1 VVRLCV
7 GLAGTGRRKNGVNGL
22 VEQFRRFG
30 AARLAAML
38 AVTLALVGFFAFVML
53 RMSQPAMGVLFA
65 DLSSQDVSAIT
76 KDLDTRGIKYELRG
90 DGQTILAPRADVPKL
105 RLELAGKGIP
115 SGGGVGYEIFDKGDA
130 FSSTSFVQNINH
142 LRALEGELSRTI
154 RSIGRVQ
161 AARVHLVIPERR
173 LFERDREPPRAS
185 IALKLAGDLD
195 NAQVRAIRHL
205 VSSAVDGLKPERVS
219 IVDERGRLLADGAQ
233 GEQGMVGVALDER
246 QGAIERRI
254 KAQVDDIVASIVGP
268 GRARVQVSAVLDTNR
283 IESRSE
289 TFDPESKV
297 IRSSQNRTEASAS
310 NEQREGVTV
319 GNELPGAQ
327 QNQGQ
332 QQGAQ
337 RDTSSKNEEVVNY
350 EISRTTRTEVQ
361 EGGRVRKL
369 SVAVLVDGIYS
380 KQGNE
385 VSYQPRPPEEL
396 ERISQL
402 VRTAVGFDRQRGD
415 QVEVVNLR
423 FAEAPQAPTDLTEQT
438 LMQQLLSFTREDIV
452 RFAEM
457 GVIALLVLIVLMVV
471 VRPLLKQVLA
481 PDREFRAIPSFMRN
495 GAVVV
500 DPGTGDPSTF
510 SPASGGAGGGVGGE
524 PGQIDV
530 EAPSERMLAIA
541 QIKGQLKAQSVEK
554 IGAMVAQNPADSVA
568 VLRSWIHEKAP
579 A

>member
-1 VVRLCV
+1 MVCLCV
-7 GLAGTGRRKNGVNGL
+7 GLTGTGRRKNGVNGL
-22 VEQFRRFG
+22 LDQFRRFG

-38 AVTLALVGFFAFVML
+38 AVTLALIGFFAFVML

-65 DLSSQDVSAIT
+65 ELSSQDVSAIV

-90 DGQTILAPRADVPKL
+90 DGQTILTPRADVPKL

-185 IALKLAGDLD
+185 IALKLAGELD

-268 GRARVQVSAVLDTNR
+268 GRARVQVSATLDSNR

-332 QQGAQ
+332 QGQQ

-361 EGGRVRKL
+361 EGGRIRKL
-369 SVAVLVDGIYS
+369 SVAVLVDGLYS

-423 FAEAPQAPTDLTEQT
+423 FAEAPQAPADLTEQT
-438 LMQQLLSFTREDIV
+438 LMQQLTSFTKEDIV

-457 GVIALLVLIVLMVV
+457 AVIALLVLIVLMVV

-481 PDREFRAIPSFMRN
+481 PDREFRAMPSFMRN
-495 GAVVV
+495 GMVVV
-500 DPGTGDPSTF
+500 DQGTGDPATL
-510 SPASGGAGGGVGGE
+510 SGGAGAGAGGE
-524 PGQIDV
+524 AGQIDV

>member
-1 VVRLCV
+1 
-7 GLAGTGRRKNGVNGL
+7 
-22 VEQFRRFG
+22 
-30 AARLAAML
+30 ML
-38 AVTLALVGFFAFVML
+38 AVTLALIGFFAFVML

-65 DLSSQDVSAIT
+65 DLSSQDVSAIL
-76 KDLDTRGIKYELRG
+76 KDLDARGVKYELRG
-90 DGQTILAPRADVPKL
+90 DGQTILAPRADVPRL
-105 RLELAGKGIP
+105 RLDLAGKGIP

-195 NAQVRAIRHL
+195 AAQVRAVRHL
-205 VSSAVDGLKPERVS
+205 VASAVDGLKPERVS

-233 GEQGMVGVALDER
+233 GEQGLAGVGLDER

-254 KAQVDDIVASIVGP
+254 KSQVEDIVASIVGP
-268 GRARVQVSAVLDTNR
+268 GRARVQVSASLDSNR

-297 IRSSQNRTEASAS
+297 IRSSQNRNETSTTNEA
-310 NEQREGVTV
+310 REGVTV

-327 QNQGQ
+327 QPNQA
-332 QQGAQ
+332 QQGVQKDA
-337 RDTSSKNEEVVNY
+337 TNKNEEVVNY
-350 EISRTTRTEVQ
+350 EISRTTRTEVL

-369 SVAVLVDGIYS
+369 SVAVLVDGTYARG
-380 KQGNE
+380 QGAE
-385 VSYQPRPPEEL
+385 ASYQPRTQEEL
-396 ERISQL
+396 ERIGQL
-402 VRTAVGFDRQRGD
+402 VRTAIGFDRQRGD

-423 FAEAPQAPTDLTEQT
+423 FAEGPQAQADLVEQS
-438 LMQQLLSFTREDIV
+438 LMQQLLSFTKEDMV
-452 RFAEM
+452 RFAEI
-457 GVIALLVLIVLMVV
+457 GVISLLILIVLMVV

-481 PDREFRAIPSFMRN
+481 PERDFRAIPTFMRN
-495 GAVVV
+495 GVIVTTAEQ
-500 DPGTGDPSTF
+500 GTGDPANL
-510 SPASGGAGGGVGGE
+510 PAVAGGTAGEGGD
-524 PGQIDV
+524 GDV
-530 EAPSERMLAIA
+530 AAPSERMLAIA
-541 QIKGQLKAQSVEK
+541 QVKGQLKAQSVEK

-568 VLRSWIHEKAP
+568 VLRGWIHEKAP

>member
-1 VVRLCV
+1 M
-7 GLAGTGRRKNGVNGL
+7 NGL

-38 AVTLALVGFFAFVML
+38 AVTLALIGFFAFVML

-65 DLSSQDVSAIT
+65 DLSSQDVSAIV

-268 GRARVQVSAVLDTNR
+268 GRARVQVSALLDSNR

-332 QQGAQ
+332 QQGQQ

-369 SVAVLVDGIYS
+369 SVAVLVDGVYS
-380 KQGNE
+380 RQGNE
-385 VSYQPRPPEEL
+385 TNYQPRSQEEL
-396 ERISQL
+396 ERIGQL
-402 VRTAVGFDRQRGD
+402 VRTAIGFDRQRGD

-423 FAEAPQAPTDLTEQT
+423 FAEAPQAPTDLAEQT
-438 LMQQLLSFTREDIV
+438 LMQQLLSFTREDVV

-457 GVIALLVLIVLMVV
+457 GVIALLILIVLMVV

-481 PDREFRAIPSFMRN
+481 PDRELRAIPSFMRN
-495 GAVVV
+495 GMVVV
-500 DPGTGDPSTF
+500 DQGTGDPSTF
-510 SPASGGAGGGVGGE
+510 SSASGGAGAGAGGE

-530 EAPSERMLAIA
+530 DAPSERMLAIA

-568 VLRSWIHEKAP
+568 VLRGWIHEKAP

>member
-1 VVRLCV
+1 M
-7 GLAGTGRRKNGVNGL
+7 NGL

-38 AVTLALVGFFAFVML
+38 AVTLALIGFFAFVML
-53 RMSQPAMGVLFA
+53 RMSQPALGVLFA

-154 RSIGRVQ
+154 RSISRVQ

-233 GEQGMVGVALDER
+233 GEQGMIGVALDER
-246 QGAIERRI
+246 QGVIERRI

-268 GRARVQVSAVLDTNR
+268 GRARVQVSALLDSNR
-283 IESRSE
+283 VESRSE

-297 IRSSQNRTEASAS
+297 IRSSQNRTEASATS
-310 NEQREGVTV
+310 EQREGVTV

-327 QNQGQ
+327 QNQQ
-332 QQGAQ
+332 QQAAQ
-337 RDTSSKNEEVVNY
+337 RDTNSKNEEVVNY

-369 SVAVLVDGIYS
+369 SVAVLVDGVYS
-380 KQGNE
+380 RQGNE
-385 VSYQPRPPEEL
+385 TNYQPRSQEEL
-396 ERISQL
+396 ERIGQL
-402 VRTAVGFDRQRGD
+402 VRTAIGFDRQRGD

-423 FAEAPQAPTDLTEQT
+423 FAEAPQAPTDLSEQT
-438 LMQQLLSFTREDIV
+438 LMQQLLSFTREDMV

-481 PDREFRAIPSFMRN
+481 PDRELRAIPSFMRN
-495 GAVVV
+495 GVMVV
-500 DPGTGDPSTF
+500 DQGTGDPSTF
-510 SPASGGAGGGVGGE
+510 SSASGGAGSGAGGE

-568 VLRSWIHEKAP
+568 VLRGWIHEKAP

>member
-1 VVRLCV
+1 MVCLCV

-38 AVTLALVGFFAFVML
+38 AVTLALIGFFAFVML

-65 DLSSQDVSAIT
+65 DLSSQDVAAIT

-268 GRARVQVSAVLDTNR
+268 GRARVQVSAVLDSNR

-332 QQGAQ
+332 QQGQQ

-369 SVAVLVDGIYS
+369 SVAVLVDGVYS
-380 KQGNE
+380 RQGNE
-385 VSYQPRPPEEL
+385 TTYQPRTQEEL
-396 ERISQL
+396 ERIGQL
-402 VRTAVGFDRQRGD
+402 VRTAIGFDRQRGD

-423 FAEAPQAPTDLTEQT
+423 FAEAPQAPAELVEQT
-438 LMQQLLSFTREDIV
+438 LMQQLTSFTKEDIV

-481 PDREFRAIPSFMRN
+481 PDHEIRGIPSFMRN

-500 DPGTGDPSTF
+500 DQGTGDPSTF
-510 SPASGGAGGGVGGE
+510 SSGAGGAGGE

-568 VLRSWIHEKAP
+568 VLRGWIHEKAP

>member
-1 VVRLCV
+1 MVCLCV

-38 AVTLALVGFFAFVML
+38 AVTLALIGFFAFVML

-90 DGQTILAPRADVPKL
+90 DGQTILASRADVPKL

-268 GRARVQVSAVLDTNR
+268 GRARVQVSAVLDSNR

-332 QQGAQ
+332 QQGQQ

-369 SVAVLVDGIYS
+369 SVAVLVDGVYS
-380 KQGNE
+380 RQGNE
-385 VSYQPRPPEEL
+385 TTYQPRTQEEL
-396 ERISQL
+396 ERIGQL
-402 VRTAVGFDRQRGD
+402 VRTAIGFDRQRGD

-423 FAEAPQAPTDLTEQT
+423 FAEAPQAPAELVEQT
-438 LMQQLLSFTREDIV
+438 LMQQLTSFTKEDIV

-481 PDREFRAIPSFMRN
+481 PDHEIRGIPSFMRN

-500 DPGTGDPSTF
+500 DQGTGDPSTF
-510 SPASGGAGGGVGGE
+510 SSGAGGAGGE

-568 VLRSWIHEKAP
+568 VLRGWIHEKAP

>member
-1 VVRLCV
+1 MVRLRV

-38 AVTLALVGFFAFVML
+38 AVTLALIGFFAFVML

-65 DLSSQDVSAIT
+65 DLSSQDVSAIV

-268 GRARVQVSAVLDTNR
+268 GRARVQVSALLDSNR

-332 QQGAQ
+332 QQGQQ

-369 SVAVLVDGIYS
+369 SVAVLVDGVYS
-380 KQGNE
+380 RQGNE
-385 VSYQPRPPEEL
+385 TNYQPRSQEEL
-396 ERISQL
+396 ERIGQL
-402 VRTAVGFDRQRGD
+402 VRTAIGFDRQRGD

-423 FAEAPQAPTDLTEQT
+423 FAEAPQAPTDLAEQT
-438 LMQQLLSFTREDIV
+438 LMQQLLSFTREDVV

-457 GVIALLVLIVLMVV
+457 GVIALLILIVLMVV

-481 PDREFRAIPSFMRN
+481 PDRELRAIPSFMRN
-495 GAVVV
+495 GMVVV
-500 DPGTGDPSTF
+500 DQGTGDPSTF
-510 SPASGGAGGGVGGE
+510 SSASGGAGAGAGGE

-530 EAPSERMLAIA
+530 DAPSERMLAIA

-568 VLRSWIHEKAP
+568 VLRGWIHEKAP